1 MSIARGALK
10 HIYPLIPDRIRY
22 RFDTYRKI
30 QKIRDLIKELN
41 HGPRPGVSPY
51 LKEIGLNIF
60 GFLSAGFGL
69 GEAARSTIRG
79 AEAVGLPISLYDI
92 ELPTHP
98 VDRTISLKT
107 SDQRKLAVNLFHFNP
122 DVIETLI
129 NEPIKSR
136 YLSAGY
142 NIGFWFWE
150 TTQLP
155 DHWAL
160 AADLFDE
167 IWVGST
173 FCASAV
179 RSKVSKP
186 VIKIPLNV
194 TPHEAGS
201 SCGRTE
207 LGLPEQ
213 GFLFLTMMDFFSRPE
228 RKNPFAAIQ
237 AFEKAF
243 GSGSTDAYL
252 IVKVTNSE
260 ISREIER
267 LKDLSRNNKSIIILD
282 RFLAR
287 SELQSLISNIDC
299 LFSLHRAEGFGLP
312 IAEAMSFGKPVI
324 ATGWSANMDFMTSEN
339 SFPVSYDMTTLDS
352 YAPPY
357 PRGTVWAK
365 PKIDEA
371 ANIMRKLVNNPELC
385 REVGDKARADI
396 NSRFSAAVTGQRIV
410 ERLKQIQGKM

>member
-1 MSIARGALK
+1 MRSLSDRVKYSVDSYLMERRVKALVNK
-10 HIYPLIPDRIRY
+10 LKQEPRSTQLTNSTHLGINIY
-22 RFDTYRKI
+22 
-30 QKIRDLIKELN
+30 
-41 HGPRPGVSPY
+41 
-51 LKEIGLNIF
+51 
-60 GFLSAGFGL
+60 GFMSAGFGL

-98 VDRTISLKT
+98 VDHTISLKT
-107 SDQRKLAVNLFHFNP
+107 SDQRKFGVNLFHFNP
-122 DVIETLI
+122 DMIATLV
-129 NEPIKSR
+129 NEPVKSG
-136 YLSAGY
+136 YLSASY
-142 NIGFWFWE
+142 NIAFWFWE
-150 TTQLP
+150 TPQLP
-155 DHWAL
+155 RYWVTASE
-160 AADLFDE
+160 LFHE

-179 RSKVSKP
+179 RTKISKP

-194 TPHEAGS
+194 APHEAGS
-201 SCGRTE
+201 SSGRTE

-228 RKNPFAAIQ
+228 RKNPFGVID

-243 GSGSTDAYL
+243 GSGSTDTYL
-252 IVKVTNSE
+252 IVKVSNSAINPE
-260 ISREIER
+260 FGR
-267 LKDLSRNNKSIIILD
+267 LKEYSRQNRRIIILD

-287 SELQSLISNIDC
+287 SELYSLISNMDC
-299 LFSLHRAEGFGLP
+299 LVSLHRAEGFGLP

-339 SFPVSYDMTTLDS
+339 SFPVNYDMTTLDS

-357 PRGTVWAK
+357 SRGTVWAN
-365 PKIDEA
+365 PKIGEA
-371 ANIMRKLVNNPELC
+371 AAIMRKLVNNPELC

-396 NSRFSAAVTGQRIV
+396 NSRFSAEVTGQRIV
-410 ERLKQIQGKM
+410 ERLKEIQRKM